1 MKLRRASTPV
11 VLGLGLL
18 GLSLLPGCGSPPPAD
33 VTERLWVSSMPS
45 GARDSVNAFVI
56 TEVRKK
62 QVGVFYTGSVYRGTH
77 DAFSWTPNRKKDGGK
92 LKMLQ
97 DGRAYEVTVNS
108 CEPSKGFDHC
118 MLLQGD
124 PTGVVRYESRKRWAL
139 KKGRKKKAADVPTL
153 VMELS
158 AEDDDLEALIEEAYE

>member
-1 MKLRRASTPV
+1 M
-11 VLGLGLL
+11 
-18 GLSLLPGCGSPPPAD
+18 GLSLLPACGSPPPAD
-33 VTERLWVSSMPS
+33 VTERLWVSSMPGS
-45 GARDSVNAFVI
+45 ARESVHAFAI

-62 QVGVFYTGSVYRGTH
+62 QVGVFYRGSVYRGTH
-77 DAFSWTPNRKKDGGK
+77 DAFSWAPNRKNDGGK
-92 LKMLQ
+92 LTMLQ
-97 DGRAYEVTVNS
+97 DGRAYEVSVGA

-139 KKGRKKKAADVPTL
+139 KKGRKKKAADVPSI

-158 AEDDDLEALIEEAYE
+158 AEDDELEALLDDAY